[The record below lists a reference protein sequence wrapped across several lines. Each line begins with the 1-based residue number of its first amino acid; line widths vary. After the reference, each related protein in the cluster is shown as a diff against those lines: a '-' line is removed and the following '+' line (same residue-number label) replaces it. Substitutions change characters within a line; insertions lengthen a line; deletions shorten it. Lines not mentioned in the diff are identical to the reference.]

1 MKKSVL
7 CYGVTTLKWVFP
19 QIVIKKLRY
28 FYLIWKECTVI
39 NLLST
44 KQGDQNVC
52 LGSTHIFSQQQQVYV
67 HSVFYNITFYE
78 FTYIIQ

>member
-1 MKKSVL
+1 MLWGHHIEVGISPNSNKK
-7 CYGVTTLKWVFP
+7 
-19 QIVIKKLRY
+19 IKIFLSN
-28 FYLIWKECTVI
+28 IWKECTVI